1 MIMVD
6 ASKHQLELDEKKKKG
21 LDKQLEFLLG
31 RTERVEAPKEPQHPK
46 TNWDHVLEE
55 MAWLSMDIESERIW
69 KLAQAKK
76 VEIRANQA
84 TRGEKRVKDI
94 ESQSKW
100 KLAQAKKVEIR
111 ANQATRGEKRLKLE
125 LDEKKKKALDK
136 QLGFFLG
143 QTER

>member
-31 RTERVEAPKEPQHPK
+31 RTERKEGMIGIKKHSNQA
-46 TNWDHVLEE
+46 L
-55 MAWLSMDIESERIW
+55 DIESERIW

-84 TRGEKRVKDI
+84 TRGEKRVK
-94 ESQSKW
+94 
-100 KLAQAKKVEIR
+100 
-111 ANQATRGEKRLKLE
+111 LE

-143 QTER
+143 QTERNCYWQQTFRLSAARIGHW